1 MDINKSHDYAL
12 ITGATSG
19 FGFEFAK
26 LFASDGYNLILIS
39 RDDERLQEISLQLRS
54 EYNVSVKP
62 IVKDLFMP
70 GASEEI
76 HNEVTDLDVRVEY
89 LVNNAGQGE
98 WGNFVETNL
107 KRNLDLIQLNVIA
120 LLSLTKFFLT
130 DMVARRSGRILQVG
144 SEAGKTPMPLLSVYA
159 ATKAFVVS
167 FSEALSNELK
177 DTKVTVTLLLPG
189 ASDTDFFH
197 KASADHTVAYREEKL
212 ATAADVAKDG
222 YEAMMRGESSVI
234 SGTQTKIHVLKS
246 KLMPD
251 ETNAESSRKLME
263 PSVKR
268 PSQGRSESDHEASH
282 ASREKIQKLS
292 GRTNGDYPSLN
303 KKTISLRNLKE
314 SPK

>member
-1 MDINKSHDYAL
+1 MDIYKSLDYAL

-26 LFASDGYNLILIS
+26 LFAAQGYSLILIS
-39 RDDERLQEISLQLRS
+39 RDEERLQEISLQLRS
-54 EYNVSVKP
+54 AYNVTVKP
-62 IVKDLFMP
+62 IAKDLFNP
-70 GASEEI
+70 NAPEEI
-76 HNEVTDLDVRVEY
+76 YNEVTDLDLRVEF
-89 LVNNAGQGE
+89 LINNAGQGE

-107 KRNLDLIQLNVIA
+107 KRNLDIIQLNVIS
-120 LLSLTKFFLT
+120 LVSLTKYFLT

-177 DTKVTVTLLLPG
+177 DTNVTVTLLLPG

-197 KASADHTVAYREEKL
+197 KANADHTVTYREEKL
-212 ATAADVAKDG
+212 ASAEEVAKDG
-222 YEAMMRGESSVI
+222 FEALMKGENSVI
-234 SGTQTKIHVLKS
+234 SGTQTKIHVLKA

-251 ETNAESSRKLME
+251 ETNAESSRKSME
-263 PSVKR
+263 PSTKR

-282 ASREKIQKLS
+282 SSREKINKLT
-292 GRTNGDYPSLN
+292 GKLNGDYPPVE
-303 KKTISLRNLKE
+303 KKPISIISK
-314 SPK
+314 